1 MNKPAETTTDIYQPP
16 GKSWSEL
23 LFYIF
28 CGFILLFLIFPLFIV
43 IPISFSSAE
52 YLQFP
57 PPGFSLQWYRN
68 FFGSESW
75 MTGLINSLKVASLTS
90 VLASVLAIPAA
101 LTLSRQKFKG
111 ANIIYSFFISPLIIP
126 VIIVAVAVFFHFS
139 RMKLIGN
146 LYALVLAHTIIAV
159 PVVLVTASASLQ
171 VVDRNLEYAAMSL
184 GANPLVTFFK
194 VTFPLIRPGVIS
206 GALFAFI
213 ISFDEVV
220 IATFLST
227 YRSLTLPKHMW
238 SAIREEIDPTI
249 AACSSL
255 LILTAVLLLTT
266 VNILNRRAERL
277 RS

>member
-1 MNKPAETTTDIYQPP
+1 
-16 GKSWSEL
+16 
-23 LFYIF
+23 
-28 CGFILLFLIFPLFIV
+28 
-43 IPISFSSAE
+43 
-52 YLQFP
+52 
-57 PPGFSLQWYRN
+57 
-68 FFGSESW
+68 
-75 MTGLINSLKVASLTS
+75 MTGLVNSIKVASLTS
-90 VLASVLAIPAA
+90 ILSSVLAIPAA
-101 LTLSRQKFKG
+101 LTLSRQKIKG
-111 ANIIYSFFISPLIIP
+111 ANMIYSFFISPLIIP

-139 RMKLIGN
+139 RMELIGN
-146 LYALVLAHTIIAV
+146 LYALVLAHSILAV
-159 PVVLVTASASLQ
+159 PIVLVTTSASLQ

-249 AACSSL
+249 AACSCL
-255 LILTAVLLLTT
+255 LILTAILLIAT
-266 VNILNRRAERL
+266 VTILNRRAERL
-277 RS
+277 RR